1 MPYFGDRRIMACTP
15 ADMERWLREFT
26 GDDTVRFARGPDGG
40 ELTIDAGGW
49 PLTVG
54 VVELPPRVVALL
66 RMQQLDVRFSYPDD
80 KAGAARDWIA
90 RFDQHTQRGGG

>member
-1 MPYFGDRRIMACTP
+1 MACTP

-26 GDDTVRFARGPDGG
+26 GVDSVRFTSEPGG
-40 ELTIDAGGW
+40 RTLTIDAGGW

>member
-1 MPYFGDRRIMACTP
+1 MACTP

-26 GDDTVRFARGPDGG
+26 GDDSVRFIGG
-40 ELTIDAGGW
+40 AGGREVTIDAGGW

-54 VVELPPRVVALL
+54 AVELPPRVVALL
-66 RMQQLDVRFSYPDD
+66 RMQQLDVQFSYPDD
-80 KAGAARDWIA
+80 MAGAARDWIT